1 MDKCSCGLCEY
12 KGNPYSYSPVQT
24 PDAWFEIHGAAYP
37 KYCRKCGDQLL
48 PDGRV
53 IQRETVPNKLM
64 SMLKEVQATCP
75 ESGLQEFALRVFNWI
90 EELRGQA
97 GLTGE
102 RLSNNA
108 GINRG
113 AYKEFADNCLNSP
126 GEIYLSTIF
135 RLLNAAKQEAKQ

>member
-1 MDKCSCGLCEY
+1 MDNIPRCSCGVVLYGKCTGKWLIWLVNNVSKEVEFC
-12 KGNPYSYSPVQT
+12 P
-24 PDAWFEIHGAAYP
+24 H
-37 KYCRKCGDQLL
+37 CGDQLL

-53 IQRETVPNKLM
+53 IPHETIPNKLM

-75 ESGLQEFALRVFNWI
+75 ESGLQEFALKCFNWI
-90 EELRGQA
+90 EELREQA

-108 GINRG
+108 GINRS

-135 RLLNAAKQEAKQ
+135 RLLNAAEQEAK